1 MNELIVKQ
9 QFNNEVEK
17 CQFSGMEN
25 TFKLPFISQ
34 VTCQGSVILKF
45 FDEIRLPL

>member
-17 CQFSGMEN
+17 CQFSGMEEGYEKGERGRDCN
-25 TFKLPFISQ
+25 PCCIA
-34 VTCQGSVILKF
+34 
-45 FDEIRLPL
+45 